1 MLQKELIAKK
11 DYSAV
16 GGEISHESAHEM
28 IRTWQNANPNENP
41 AYYLGRNIIEKIL
54 AQPGC
59 VGMRFYYGIN
69 EQGQKTLVY
78 MGIDANGQDIVKS
91 TVVSEFGMSSQE
103 AILADLIGLGGTP
116 WDR

>member
-1 MLQKELIAKK
+1 MLQKELIAK
-11 DYSAV
+11 DYSKV

-78 MGIDANGQDIVKS
+78 MGMDANGQDIVKQ
-91 TVVSEFGMSSQE
+91 TVVSQNGSMMNEE
-103 AILADLIGLGGTP
+103 AILADLIGLGGKP
-116 WDR
+116 W

>member
-78 MGIDANGQDIVKS
+78 MGMDANGQDIVKH
-91 TVVSEFGMSSQE
+91 TVVSEFGSMTTE
-103 AILADLIGLGGTP
+103 EGILADLIGLGGKP
-116 WDR
+116 W